1 MIKSKFN
8 TTKMRKA
15 LFIACFFIM
24 AFSIC
29 RAISTRIELY
39 EAESKII
46 ELEKSVKSLEE
57 ESQNYFAYLDTIE
70 RAYENIENEN
80 QIFSSMLAEIE
91 NEPGGHE
98 ILKKLYNEAF
108 EGLLAPEENEK

>member
-8 TTKMRKA
+8 TYRMRKA

-24 AFSIC
+24 GFSIG
-29 RAISTRIELY
+29 RAIFTRIELN
-39 EAESKII
+39 EAESKIT
-46 ELEKSVKSLEE
+46 ELENSVKSLEE
-57 ESQNYFAYLDTIE
+57 ESKNYSAYLDTIE
-70 RAYENIENEN
+70 RAYKSVENEN

-98 ILKKLYNEAF
+98 MLSKLYKD
-108 EGLLAPEENEK
+108 LLDPETNEK